1 MIIYFFKQTELV
13 VESLRRELEGSKNE
27 VENMRSSK
35 RLEIEAKDR
44 QIGLL
49 QQTVHGMQQV
59 LSTSIWI
66 QFYRKFWGKVTNI
79 DYGNIDFEKVIETV
93 TSTRR

>member
-1 MIIYFFKQTELV
+1 MIIYFFKQTEVV

-59 LSTSIWI
+59 LS
-66 QFYRKFWGKVTNI
+66 GKVI
-79 DYGNIDFEKVIETV
+79 DLECGVLECRKHIARNFVLE
-93 TSTRR
+93 